1 MTLCPSGSSPNPSS
15 AAYAW
20 ITWVEAQDWLGLLFT
35 KFAWLMY
42 ALKPVLVN
50 VANFCAVEPE
60 QPVYPGDA
68 AVVAA
73 LWNPVS
79 RTLLVDYLEKSLLWW
94 EWSQLCQCNAAV
106 SPGCVGDLWSS
117 HAGNLSTSG
126 AWNYALGYRATPTVS
141 GLNCYGAWFDS
152 SGGGESIELIVYSP
166 SVIYH
171 AQAFTVVSGWNQL
184 LFSTPLALTSGVQYW
199 FVFRRDSTGG
209 TVDGYYQTSG
219 YTPYASQVTFDN
231 WIYQPWDLSSTTIT
245 TTETG
250 IDGIICTNPP
260 APYAPTPPDVP
271 VTSIP
276 DVPTASCT
284 TVGDLCALFQP
295 TIADI
300 SLLTWQLNLLQQ
312 RLLPFAWIVGTP
324 VTGLTGTGA
333 IAVLDILGVIVSIT
347 TLPSGWGQTAETPGR
362 KIPAMG
368 SIQADDG
375 TVYTDNHQVH
385 YVEQIILLQAS
396 WATSVRYNFRPG
408 IVATVTPILPEP

>member
-1 MTLCPSGSSPNPSS
+1 MPLCPSGSSPNPTS

-20 ITWVEAQDWLGLLFT
+20 ITWVEAQDWLGMLFT

-94 EWSQLCQCNAAV
+94 EWSQLCQCNASGTPA
-106 SPGCVGDLWSS
+106 CETQLYS
-117 HAGNLSTSG
+117 HGSNLATTNNG
-126 AWNYALGYRATPTVS
+126 TDRHVALHFYATVS
-141 GLNCYGAWFDS
+141 GLTLWGMDVNSNAAQDAR
-152 SGGGESIELIVYSP
+152 
-166 SVIYH
+166 IYWLDIPTTIDTF
-171 AQAFTVVSGWNQL
+171 QTVTLAAGWNRVY
-184 LFSTPLALTSGVQYW
+184 FTTPLALTAGQQYA
-199 FVFRRDSTGG
+199 VGLTSTPAGANFG
-209 TVDGYYQTSG
+209 MYINGSQTHHYAGDLADNGWYFGPVDFSVSN
-219 YTPYASQVTFDN
+219 P
-231 WIYQPWDLSSTTIT
+231 STA
-245 TTETG
+245 EFG
-250 IDGIICTNPP
+250 IDPVICVGSPT
-260 APYAPTPPDVP
+260 AYTPTPPDPP

-284 TVGDLCALFQP
+284 TIGDLCRIFQP

-300 SLLTWQLNLLQQ
+300 SVLTWQLNLMQQ

-333 IAVLDILGVIVSIT
+333 IAVQDILGVLVSIT

-362 KIPAMG
+362 KIPAVG

-385 YVEQIILLQAS
+385 YVEQIILLQAP
-396 WATSVRYNFRPG
+396 WATSIRWNFRPG
-408 IVATVTPILPEP
+408 VVATITPILPEP